1 MESKQANGGRARA
14 EKLSAE
20 RRSEIASLGGR
31 TRWASEKVAKKQKV
45 YVIGSDDGPVKIGLA
60 YSARNRRGD
69 LQVGSP
75 AVLRVFGEVSTGD
88 HAASDIEKAVH
99 FSLRATH
106 IRGEW
111 FDVSPERALEAI
123 RSQVEHFVPVPDQRK
138 RIGRRQPFH
147 FRMDSDL
154 LERLSRVAAEM
165 HMSKTEIVEAGIDMR
180 LDLLEGYQKMDRAPV
195 KGGDFPP
202 RLLPGKRAALHLNGA
217 TFVSAA
223 EQIKPRGAGKKV
235 DHMAMTGAKPSGWD
249 AEGNPIYR
257 GVK

>member
-165 HMSKTEIVEAGIDMR
+165 HMSKTEIIEAGIDMR
-180 LDLLEGYQKMDRAPV
+180 LDLLEGYVAMDKGPPKTV
-195 KGGDFPP
+195 KAAARGMK
-202 RLLPGKRAALHLNGA
+202 PGSI
-217 TFVSAA
+217 TFVDDPKLIPAVV
-223 EQIKPRGAGKKV
+223 K
-235 DHMAMTGAKPSGWD
+235 GAKPVKLTGGAVARKPIGWD
-249 AEGNPIYR
+249 ASGEPIYR
-257 GVK
+257 GK